1 MPRLAGGAP
10 GLLAGTGAADGVL
23 VNRLAA
29 WVLAREPG
37 RRLPRRSYLAGSYQ
51 ATAAEIDTAI
61 AELARRGIVRETAA
75 GDLYRASPAEY
86 LVTLDGLAQAGCRVH
101 PAGGVLACVSR
112 NVTRRAPP
120 EEIAHALRLPADS
133 QICAVQSTW
142 SAGGTAAAL
151 STAYLPG
158 ALAVSLGPG
167 LPAGAPALD
176 PLPLPAGIPP
186 GTYPGA
192 LRMDMQP
199 PHRQAARILNIPPSG
214 SAVTITVRFDDPAT
228 RTPAALTVTVLDPAR
243 FSIVLQAPG
252 GLPAAAG
259 LPCGVPVPAPGPPH
273 EPQAQPRVVQ
283 ANGVRLDLDAQRVQA
298 DGTDVVLSRKEY
310 DLLRVL
316 VENAGQ
322 IVTSRDLLDIVWRP
336 GYTDHNRSLTV
347 HIGRLRRKLDRGS
360 GISRIRAVRG
370 IGYVFD
376 VSPPPIRVPT
386 PR

>member
-1 MPRLAGGAP
+1 
-10 GLLAGTGAADGVL
+10 VL

-51 ATAAEIDTAI
+51 ATAAAIDTAI

-86 LVTLDGLAQAGCRVH
+86 LVTLDGLAQAGCRVD
-101 PAGGVLACVSR
+101 PAGSVLACISR
-112 NVTRRAPP
+112 NVTRRTPP

-158 ALAVSLGPG
+158 ALAASPGPG
-167 LPAGAPALD
+167 LPAAAPPGTALD
-176 PLPLPAGIPP
+176 PLPPPAGIPP

-259 LPCGVPVPAPGPPH
+259 LPGETPAPAPGP
-273 EPQAQPRVVQ
+273 QARPRVLQ
-283 ANGVRLDLDAQRVQA
+283 ANGVRLDLDAHRVQA

-310 DLLRVL
+310 DLLCAL

-322 IVTSRDLLDIVWRP
+322 VVTSRDLLDIIWRP
-336 GYTDHNRSLTV
+336 GYTDRNRSLTV
-347 HIGRLRRKLDRGS
+347 HIGRLRRKLDRGTGS
-360 GISRIRAVRG
+360 SRIRTVRG
-370 IGYVFD
+370 TGYVFD
-376 VSPPPIRVPT
+376 VSPPPARDVPP
-386 PR
+386 PRSAVTGPD